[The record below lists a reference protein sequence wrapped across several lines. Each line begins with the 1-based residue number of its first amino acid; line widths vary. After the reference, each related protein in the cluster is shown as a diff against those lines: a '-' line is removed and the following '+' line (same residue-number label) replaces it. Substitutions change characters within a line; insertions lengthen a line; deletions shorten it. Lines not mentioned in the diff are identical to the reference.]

1 MNASGYNLY
10 CRYSGAKSITDIQ
23 HLLFLYTSPTKK
35 PNSPKAI
42 YHLPTKYKANE
53 TGKRANSSKVY
64 SELGQRRES
73 IPSPLKS

>member
-53 TGKRANSSKVY
+53 TGKHVQTAAKYTLNWDKEENLS
-64 SELGQRRES
+64 LA
-73 IPSPLKS
+73 P